1 MGTGAFAIT
10 GAFATGSFAAVDP
23 LRSVPG
29 PRTPGSL
36 VPTTQGATTAQLVEA
51 GRAAGRHLAAAEA
64 DIADGHLTS
73 ASDRLALLLRLD
85 PALGPV
91 ILSTAD
97 HAVASAGEQHAE
109 LASLHLLRGDVYRSL
124 GRDVE
129 ASAAYQEALRA
140 LPARA
145 ISEGST

>member
-1 MGTGAFAIT
+1 M
-10 GAFATGSFAAVDP
+10 
-23 LRSVPG
+23 
-29 PRTPGSL
+29 
-36 VPTTQGATTAQLVEA
+36 EA
-51 GRAAGRHLAAAEA
+51 GRAAGRHLAAAET
-64 DIADGHLTS
+64 DIANGHLTS

-97 HAVASAGEQHAE
+97 RAVASAGEQHAE

-124 GRDVE
+124 GRDAE